1 MTQFLNEPEQICMRD
16 EAVEAWHTSL
26 ELNPSQPKLRALVE
40 KYRLH
45 ADPPVL
51 DLDH

>member
-1 MTQFLNEPEQICMRD
+1 MVQFSGSIILRD

-26 ELNPSQPKLRALVE
+26 ELNPDQPKLRSLVE

-45 ADPPVL
+45 SDLPVL
-51 DLDH
+51 NIEEG